1 MANYNVDIA
10 VALKGAKKLTAFNK
24 DVRTTQLQV
33 EGLNKTLKNVAKD
46 QGLLV
51 KSFDNLNQV
60 LSQAKKNFNAVASGT
75 SLQEKAAR
83 QLVLAEKQ
91 LNKEYQ
97 QRERL
102 LNNLRTSYTPMPL
115 PGSGVGSD
123 PIAKSIARRQRKL
136 SRGANQYS
144 GPIGPGEAVSANL
157 RSPLPPRSDVFL
169 SSPLPP
175 RVPLPPRSSIE
186 PGQSLFGQSV
196 TPKGGASG
204 RSRQIL
210 QEEQALQEA
219 LARMDQRDMKLT
231 GQSVNIEGRLQQ
243 ALATQTANRK
253 RAEEEVSRIRENAVK
268 KIETREKKLILLRKK
283 ALKQE
288 FAERRKLLRQN
299 QFGNVNPG
307 MGGFRAFSQRAD
319 EITANAAATANRPGI
334 GSLIR
339 NQFAPGGSFAA
350 TRGQRF
356 RGAASNALIG
366 GGFPLLFGQGAI
378 GAAGGGI
385 GGALGGA
392 LGGGFGFGLSIA
404 GTAIAQQIQQTLDF
418 RKSIR
423 ELNKEMQQMGIS
435 SNISGSQVRQLGKSL
450 GITKEEAVKALQ
462 EFKRFGNQ
470 AVLFAEKFGGDFGKF
485 DAIAQANTVQSA
497 LAAIRKI
504 NKDLTL
510 DDELRFINSVRR
522 QGVEATINQIL
533 DEMLEKEKKLKTE
546 GFGQGEGKNVGANRK
561 RLGQLKQESK
571 ATQDLI
577 DKNTVFRKQLTKVR
591 DQFIQNRD
599 AAEAANR
606 SIAKGLEDVNA
617 ELRKLNDVQFQV
629 VELSKTLGSAF
640 SESFKGIIKGTMSV
654 GDAFRNMFMRIADSY
669 LNMVAQT
676 MSKQLEK
683 GFLSLIGNF
692 LPSLGLSITGGASR
706 TTASGTNIGK
716 IGNMPTKPEGMRSV
730 GVGATANDL
739 QRHIVVPL
747 NPSTSNVRGSGM
759 SGRRASGGSVIG
771 GGSYLV
777 GERGPE
783 MFSPGVSGNI
793 TPNHELGGSTSIVV
807 NVDASGSS
815 VQSDGDGQQFGEA
828 LATAIQLEIIKQK
841 RSGGLLS

>member
-10 VALKGAKKLTAFNK
+10 VALKGAKQLTSFNREVKATTTNIDAFAK
-24 DVRTTQLQV
+24 R
-33 EGLNKTLKNVAKD
+33 LKSAAKD
-46 QGLLV
+46 QTLLV
-51 KSFDNLNQV
+51 RSFDNLNKV
-60 LSQAKKNFNAVASGT
+60 LSEATKNFNAAATGS
-75 SLQEKAAR
+75 QQQFAAAR
-83 QLVLAEKQ
+83 QLITAEKN

-97 QRERL
+97 ERERVL
-102 LNNLRTSYTPMPL
+102 Q
-115 PGSGVGSD
+115 
-123 PIAKSIARRQRKL
+123 SITLKGQ
-136 SRGANQYS
+136 
-144 GPIGPGEAVSANL
+144 
-157 RSPLPPRSDVFL
+157 
-169 SSPLPP
+169 
-175 RVPLPPRSSIE
+175 RSSIL

-319 EITANAAATANRPGI
+319 EITASAAATANRPGI

-339 NQFAPGGSFAA
+339 SQFAEGGAFAA
-350 TRGQRF
+350 TRGQRVK
-356 RGAASNALIG
+356 GSISNALIG
-366 GGFPLLFGQGAI
+366 GGFPLLFGQGAL

-404 GTAIAQQIQQTLDF
+404 GTAIAQQVQQVLDF

-435 SNISGSQVRQLGKSL
+435 SNISGSQVRQLGKAL

-462 EFKRFGNQ
+462 EFKRFGND
-470 AVLFAEKFGGDFGKF
+470 AVLIAKKFGGDFAKF

-533 DEMLEKEKKLKTE
+533 DEMLEKEKKLKTA
-546 GFGQGEGKNVGANRK
+546 GFGQGEGKNAGANRK
-561 RLGQLKQESK
+561 RLGQLKQESA
-571 ATQDLI
+571 ATKELVNDNTEFSAKLTEI
-577 DKNTVFRKQLTKVR
+577 RDK
-591 DQFIQNRD
+591 FIQNRD

-606 SIAKGLEDVNA
+606 GIRKGLEDVNT

-654 GDAFRNMFMRIADSY
+654 GDAFRNMFMRIADHF
-669 LNMVAQT
+669 LDMAAQ
-676 MSKQLEK
+676 MMAAQISR
-683 GFLSLIGNF
+683 GFM
-692 LPSLGLSITGGASR
+692 GLFANAFGGGFSILGGATNTSLS
-706 TTASGTNIGK
+706 TAQQVGLDNALY
-716 IGNMPTKPEGMRSV
+716 GNTFPAGSF
-730 GVGATANDL
+730 ANGGYA
-739 QRHIVVPL
+739 QR
-747 NPSTSNVRGSGM
+747 NK
-759 SGRRASGGSVIG
+759 
-771 GGSYLV
+771 SYIV

-783 MFSPGVSGNI
+783 LFTPGASGGQVSPM
-793 TPNHELGGSTSIVV
+793 GSTNIVV

-815 VQSDGDGQQFGEA
+815 VEGDEEQGRELGRMISV
-828 LATAIQLEIIKQK
+828 AIQSELIKQK
-841 RSGGLLS
+841 RPGGMLA

>member
-10 VALKGAKKLTAFNK
+10 VALKGAKQLTSFNREVKATNTSIDAFAK
-24 DVRTTQLQV
+24 QL
-33 EGLNKTLKNVAKD
+33 KSAAKD
-46 QGLLV
+46 QTLLV
-51 KSFDNLNQV
+51 KNFDNLNIA
-60 LSQAKKNFNAVASGT
+60 LANAKKNFNEAAVGT
-75 SLQEKAAR
+75 SNQKKAA
-83 QLVLAEKQ
+83 QELAAAQKD
-91 LNKEYQ
+91 LN
-97 QRERL
+97 RELAIGNGL
-102 LNNLRTSYTPMPL
+102 LKAGTKISA
-115 PGSGVGSD
+115 VD
-123 PIAKSIARRQRKL
+123 KAIARNARRRPK
-136 SRGANQYS
+136 RDPRS
-144 GPIGPGEAVSANL
+144 GFRSFSERADELRFQGQSSLLPP
-157 RSPLPPRSDVFL
+157 RSPLPPRSSLD
-169 SSPLPP
+169 
-175 RVPLPPRSSIE
+175 

-196 TPKGGASG
+196 GGASD
-204 RSRQIL
+204 RARQIL
-210 QEEQALQEA
+210 AEEQALQAA

-231 GQSVNIEGRLQQ
+231 GQSVNIEEKLKKD
-243 ALATQTANRK
+243 LATQNANRK
-253 RAEEEVSRIRENAVK
+253 KTEKEVAQIRERLIKKEEKLNA
-268 KIETREKKLILLRKK
+268 T
-283 ALKQE
+283 
-288 FAERRKLLRQN
+288 RRKILKEEITTRTRIFRQN

-307 MGGFRAFSQRAD
+307 AGGFRAFSQRAD
-319 EITANAAATANRPGI
+319 QITANAAATANRPSI

-339 NQFAPGGSFAA
+339 SQFAPGGSFAA

-366 GGFPLLFGQGAI
+366 GGFPLLFGQGAL

-404 GTAIAQQIQQTLDF
+404 GTALAQQIQQTLDF

-423 ELNKEMQQMGIS
+423 ELNKEMEQMGIS

-470 AVLFAEKFGGDFGKF
+470 AILFAEKFGGDFAKF

-522 QGVEATINQIL
+522 LGVEATINQML
-533 DEMLEKEKKLKTE
+533 DEMLEKEKKLKTA
-546 GFGQGEGKNVGANRK
+546 GFGQGEGKNAGANRK
-561 RLGQLKQESK
+561 RLGQLNRERD
-571 ATQDLI
+571 ATQELV
-577 DKNTVFRKQLTKVR
+577 DKNKTFSAELTIIR
-591 DQFIQNRD
+591 DKFVENRD

-654 GDAFRNMFMRIADSY
+654 GDAFRNMFMRIADHF
-669 LNMVAQT
+669 LDMAAQ
-676 MSKQLEK
+676 MMAAQISRGFMGMFGSIFSGFGGGLASSAQL
-683 GFLSLIGNF
+683 GAQATAMTGIPSGAA
-692 LPSLGLSITGGASR
+692 LPAGSFGISSITRAAGGPV
-706 TTASGTNIGK
+706 K
-716 IGNMPTKPEGMRSV
+716 
-730 GVGATANDL
+730 
-739 QRHIVVPL
+739 
-747 NPSTSNVRGSGM
+747 
-759 SGRRASGGSVIG
+759 GGS
-771 GGSYLV
+771 SYIV

-783 MFSPGVSGNI
+783 IFSPGVSGMI
-793 TPNHELGGSTSIVV
+793 TPNHALGGSTNIVV

-815 VQSDGDGQQFGEA
+815 VEGDEEQGRELGRMISV
-828 LATAIQLEIIKQK
+828 AIQSELIKQK
-841 RSGGLLS
+841 RPGGMLA

>member
-10 VALKGAKKLTAFNK
+10 VSLKGAKQLTSFNREVKATSTNIDAFAK
-24 DVRTTQLQV
+24 R
-33 EGLNKTLKNVAKD
+33 LKSAAKD
-46 QGLLV
+46 QTLLV
-51 KSFDNLNQV
+51 RSFDNLNKV
-60 LSQAKKNFNAVASGT
+60 LSEATKNFNAAASG
-75 SLQEKAAR
+75 SQQQFAAAR
-83 QLVLAEKQ
+83 QLITAEKN

-97 QRERL
+97 ERERVL
-102 LNNLRTSYTPMPL
+102 Q
-115 PGSGVGSD
+115 
-123 PIAKSIARRQRKL
+123 SITLKGQ
-136 SRGANQYS
+136 
-144 GPIGPGEAVSANL
+144 
-157 RSPLPPRSDVFL
+157 
-169 SSPLPP
+169 
-175 RVPLPPRSSIE
+175 RSSIL

-253 RAEEEVSRIRENAVK
+253 RAEEEVNKIRENAVK

-339 NQFAPGGSFAA
+339 SQFAEGGAFAA
-350 TRGQRF
+350 TRGQRAK
-356 RGAASNALIG
+356 GALSNALIG
-366 GGFPLLFGQGAI
+366 GGFPLLFGQGAL

-423 ELNKEMQQMGIS
+423 ELNKEMEQMGIS
-435 SNISGSQVRQLGKSL
+435 SNISGSQVRKLGKSL

-462 EFKRFGNQ
+462 EFKRFGND
-470 AVLFAEKFGGDFGKF
+470 AVLIAKKFGGDFGRF
-485 DAIAQANTVQSA
+485 DALTQANTVESA
-497 LAAIRKI
+497 LSAIRKI

-510 DDELRFINSVRR
+510 EDELRFILSVQRK
-522 QGVEATINQIL
+522 GVEATINDIIT
-533 DEMLEKEKKLKTE
+533 ETLEKQKELDTA
-546 GFGQGEGKNVGANRK
+546 GFGQKGPSRK
-561 RLGQLKQESK
+561 RPAVLQRERDQLKEINAEKTALIEKLTNIRDLNNQIQIASEESS
-571 ATQDLI
+571 
-577 DKNTVFRKQLTKVR
+577 F
-591 DQFIQNRD
+591 
-599 AAEAANR
+599 
-606 SIAKGLEDVNA
+606 SIVKGLEDVNR
-617 ELRKLNDVQFQV
+617 EIRKLNNAQFQT

-640 SESFKGIIKGTMSV
+640 SESFKGIIKGTTSV
-654 GDAFRNMFMRIADSY
+654 ADAFRSMFMRIADHF
-669 LNMVAQT
+669 LDMAAQ
-676 MSKQLEK
+676 MMASQISR
-683 GFLSLIGNF
+683 GFLGMFTGGLGNIFGGGPSNAAPFITEGVFDTGFDTSLIGAGTLNF
-692 LPSLGLSITGGASR
+692 ANGGR
-706 TTASGTNIGK
+706 
-716 IGNMPTKPEGMRSV
+716 PPV
-730 GVGATANDL
+730 G
-739 QRHIVVPL
+739 
-747 NPSTSNVRGSGM
+747 
-759 SGRRASGGSVIG
+759 RASI
-771 GGSYLV
+771 V

-783 MFSPGVSGNI
+783 LFVPDRAGTI
-793 TPNHELGGSTSIVV
+793 IPNHGMGSMNIVV
-807 NVDASGSS
+807 NVDASGSN
-815 VQSDGDGQQFGEA
+815 VEGDEDEGRA
-828 LATAIQLEIIKQK
+828 LGIALSAAIETELIKQK
-841 RSGGLLS
+841 RPGGLLA

>member
-10 VALKGAKKLTAFNK
+10 VALKGAKQLTSFNREVKATTTNIDAFAK
-24 DVRTTQLQV
+24 R
-33 EGLNKTLKNVAKD
+33 LKSAAKD
-46 QGLLV
+46 QTLLV
-51 KSFDNLNQV
+51 RSFDNLNKV
-60 LSQAKKNFNAVASGT
+60 LSEATKNFNAAATGS
-75 SLQEKAAR
+75 QQQFAAAR
-83 QLVLAEKQ
+83 QLVSIEKE

-97 QRERL
+97 ERERVL
-102 LNNLRTSYTPMPL
+102 Q
-115 PGSGVGSD
+115 
-123 PIAKSIARRQRKL
+123 SITLKGQ
-136 SRGANQYS
+136 
-144 GPIGPGEAVSANL
+144 
-157 RSPLPPRSDVFL
+157 
-169 SSPLPP
+169 
-175 RVPLPPRSSIE
+175 RSSIV

-210 QEEQALQEA
+210 AEEQALQEA

-253 RAEEEVSRIRENAVK
+253 RAEEEVSKIRENAIK

-339 NQFAPGGSFAA
+339 SQFAPGGSFAA

-366 GGFPLLFGQGAI
+366 GGFPLLFGQGAL

-423 ELNKEMQQMGIS
+423 ELNKEMEQMGIS
-435 SNISGSQVRQLGKSL
+435 SNISGSQVRQLGKAL

-462 EFKRFGNQ
+462 EFKRFGDN
-470 AVLFAEKFGGDFGKF
+470 AVLFAEKFGGDFAKF

-522 QGVEATINQIL
+522 QGVEATINQML

-546 GFGQGEGKNVGANRK
+546 GFGQGEGKNPGANRK
-561 RLGQLKQESK
+561 RMSQLNRERD
-571 ATQDLI
+571 ATQELV
-577 DKNTVFRKQLTKVR
+577 DKNRDFIEGLTKVR
-591 DQFIQNRD
+591 NQFIQNRD

-654 GDAFRNMFMRIADSY
+654 ADAFRSMFMRIADHF
-669 LNMVAQT
+669 LDMAAQ
-676 MSKQLEK
+676 MMAAQISR
-683 GFLSLIGNF
+683 GFM
-692 LPSLGLSITGGASR
+692 GLFANAFGG
-706 TTASGTNIGK
+706 G
-716 IGNMPTKPEGMRSV
+716 
-730 GVGATANDL
+730 
-739 QRHIVVPL
+739 
-747 NPSTSNVRGSGM
+747 
-759 SGRRASGGSVIG
+759 IG
-771 GGSYLV
+771 GGDVFAGKGLTAATPGEVTMKNFANGGRPPVGRASIV

-783 MFSPGVSGNI
+783 LFVPDRAGTI
-793 TPNHELGGSTSIVV
+793 IPNHAMASMGGSTNIVV

-815 VQSDGDGQQFGEA
+815 VEGDEEQGRELGR
-828 LATAIQLEIIKQK
+828 LISVAIQSELVQQK
-841 RSGGLLS
+841 RPGGLLA